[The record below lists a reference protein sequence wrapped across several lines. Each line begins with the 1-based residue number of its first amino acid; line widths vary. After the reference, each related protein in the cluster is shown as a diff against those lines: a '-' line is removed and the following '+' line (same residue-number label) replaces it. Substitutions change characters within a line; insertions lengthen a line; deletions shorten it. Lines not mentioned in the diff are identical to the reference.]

1 MHEPSMQKHGGEHVG
16 IGLNRRM
23 DKMTGN
29 QAVVGE
35 QRGDLTGIG
44 KLPEKHEDIRAD
56 QHDGEQGEMPGRVFV
71 VKWEKHVFLSG
82 RKGEY
87 DRLWGNS

>member
-1 MHEPSMQKHGGEHVG
+1 MQEHGGKDVG

-23 DKMTGN
+23 DKIIRN

-35 QRGDLTGIG
+35 QRGDMAGIG
-44 KLPEKHEDIRAD
+44 KLPEKHEDIRSD
-56 QHDGEQGEMPGRVFV
+56 QHDREQGEMFRRVFV

-82 RKGEY
+82 CKGEY
-87 DRLWGNS
+87 DRLWVNS